1 MYHRNLPHWRQ
12 DGATYF
18 VTYRLADSLP
28 QCKLDELKELKRE
41 RMARTALTAQES
53 RPTLGSTALPSRV
66 ANANLTAQESRP
78 TSGLPDANSCLEELA
93 RVVHA
98 RVERWL
104 DQGLGSCVLKDA
116 HLASLVTGPMHHFD
130 GVRYELG
137 CYVVMP
143 NHVHAVVRP
152 LQPEAHDA
160 EDILGSWKKHG
171 SRRINSVLGED
182 RGVVA
187 RRDLRPNHS

>member
-1 MYHRNLPHWRQ
+1 M
-12 DGATYF
+12 
-18 VTYRLADSLP
+18 
-28 QCKLDELKELKRE
+28 
-41 RMARTALTAQES
+41 
-53 RPTLGSTALPSRV
+53 
-66 ANANLTAQESRP
+66 
-78 TSGLPDANSCLEELA
+78 
-93 RVVHA
+93 HA

-130 GVRYELG
+130 GVRYQLG

-160 EDILGSWKKHG
+160 EDILGSWKKHS
-171 SRRINSVLGED
+171 SRRINTVLGQTGELWQEETFD
-182 RGVVA
+182 RIIRNEEHLWRTIQYIGRNPRA
-187 RRDLRPNHS
+187 AGLSRDLCPLWIRPEWVALGWRFDA